1 MTKTSVLSEKKTYLH
16 LIATV
21 PKNHLYCFDY
31 SVAKKKN
38 EIEVTKKCILQK
50 LQTKVDIP

>member
-21 PKNHLYCFDY
+21 PKNHSYCFDY

-50 LQTKVDIP
+50 LQTKIDIL